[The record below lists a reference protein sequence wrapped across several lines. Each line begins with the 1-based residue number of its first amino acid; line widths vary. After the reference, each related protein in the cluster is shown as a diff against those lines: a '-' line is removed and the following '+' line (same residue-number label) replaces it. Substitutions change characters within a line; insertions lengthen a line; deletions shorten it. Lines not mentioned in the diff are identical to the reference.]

1 MRKQKLLS
9 VTLPIE
15 YIKKIDDD
23 RQNVSRSRWVK
34 LLLEKAYS
42 LEQKGMKNSG

>member
-1 MRKQKLLS
+1 MRKQIPLS

-15 YIKKIDDD
+15 YIQKIDND

-42 LEQKGMKNSG
+42 LEQKGVEE